1 MPGTSPA
8 LSLLLLFVAA
18 TYSST
23 VLAQALSTGTT
34 NITIDDTNS
43 AYFTWDNLT
52 DADGAVHARAVPPEL
67 RQRRACCEEEEN
79 QELENVS
86 RLQNGLMPRKA
97 RHQPGWNAAST
108 SHRCSCSAQPD
119 LTVTDTVQAA
129 DIYNLTWHDGDL
141 GSAGSFTFNGSAVYI
156 YGIDM
161 GQPSAANISF
171 VLDGNPSLTRFH
183 VSQVTDVQEFVFHS
197 LFFSWTN
204 LDTTINHTSA
214 INLGGVL
221 GGTLSGIAVLI
232 FVILGIL
239 MFRRRRRERRI
250 PPSKM
255 VFSASSGRHRHP
267 HRRQR
272 AGGRKRDSDMEG
284 LRSPVPAAG
293 YPFPDSDMDAEEGM
307 PVTPSSTP
315 GAGTEDALIGT
326 YPPSPSSPRSPGRR
340 MATSSSSFFSEQ
352 FGSCWRWVTFLAAK
366 KIGNSLLYAL
376 CMAFLAF
383 AIFTLHHRARAARV
397 ANTRF
402 WLICSYAMVL
412 MSTTQV
418 ALNFVDLALSL
429 QLLERTLGDA
439 QPVQQCVDAPWP
451 KSAVEA
457 AQWLLF
463 AVNVIFADAIFIY
476 RCYLMWASSLKVII
490 APCILLLGTLVTGV
504 IDALDLPM
512 DQRIP
517 LLLGVATNLLL
528 VGLCGWRIHQIR
540 RDARAV
546 GSRDP
551 GLQTRYG
558 SVLAVIAESGAL
570 YIATALI
577 VIITRSIDNGDS
589 VVYFFAL
596 GAATHTVN
604 IVPTLAIVR
613 TGLGYSSEHVR
624 LGSGSQVSERR
635 STEKMTI
642 DV

>member
-1 MPGTSPA
+1 MHKLPSIAWRRTSGSGQASTDLRRSEQTYVIRPC
-8 LSLLLLFVAA
+8 LSPTTSSFSAPSPPSFLPFPVYFVAVA
-18 TYSST
+18 
-23 VLAQALSTGTT
+23 
-34 NITIDDTNS
+34 
-43 AYFTWDNLT
+43 
-52 DADGAVHARAVPPEL
+52 
-67 RQRRACCEEEEN
+67 
-79 QELENVS
+79 
-86 RLQNGLMPRKA
+86 
-97 RHQPGWNAAST
+97 
-108 SHRCSCSAQPD
+108 
-119 LTVTDTVQAA
+119 
-129 DIYNLTWHDGDL
+129 
-141 GSAGSFTFNGSAVYI
+141 
-156 YGIDM
+156 
-161 GQPSAANISF
+161 
-171 VLDGNPSLTRFH
+171 
-183 VSQVTDVQEFVFHS
+183 
-197 LFFSWTN
+197 
-204 LDTTINHTSA
+204 
-214 INLGGVL
+214 
-221 GGTLSGIAVLI
+221 
-232 FVILGIL
+232 
-239 MFRRRRRERRI
+239 
-250 PPSKM
+250 
-255 VFSASSGRHRHP
+255 
-267 HRRQR
+267 
-272 AGGRKRDSDMEG
+272 G
-284 LRSPVPAAG
+284 LRA
-293 YPFPDSDMDAEEGM
+293 
-307 PVTPSSTP
+307 
-315 GAGTEDALIGT
+315 
-326 YPPSPSSPRSPGRR
+326 GRR

-412 MSTTQV
+412 MSTTQN
-418 ALNFVDLALSL
+418 A
-429 QLLERTLGDA
+429 G
-439 QPVQQCVDAPWP
+439 
-451 KSAVEA
+451 AVEA

-463 AVNVIFADAIFIY
+463 AVNV
-476 RCYLMWASSLKVII
+476 SLKVII

-528 VGLCGWRIHQIR
+528 VGLCGWRIRQIR

-577 VIITRSIDNGDS
+577 VIITRSIDDGDS

-624 LGSGSQVSERR
+624 LGSGSQVSESERR